1 MMMMMMN
8 LRPTVELTASLR
20 LVNCIGA
27 ENVFF
32 GPSKV
37 VHIVTGDG
45 KKYSYIPNNSWCQEV
60 CADLTVLRAG

>member
-1 MMMMMMN
+1 MMKLM
-8 LRPTVELTASLR
+8 PKVEWMASLR

-45 KKYSYIPNNSWCQEV
+45 KKYYYTPKNSWCQKV
-60 CADLTVLRAG
+60 CADLNVLRAG

>member
-1 MMMMMMN
+1 MMMMMMK
-8 LRPTVELTASLR
+8 LMPKVEWMASLR

-27 ENVFF
+27 ENVLF

-45 KKYSYIPNNSWCQEV
+45 KK
-60 CADLTVLRAG
+60 